1 MLMQHI
7 GVGYFGYY
15 RATAYAM
22 KHSLMPEIA
31 KLRMKALNFWDKHG
45 IRAAT
50 DAFDVSTR
58 TLYWWRRLLRTGGP
72 EALIP
77 RSKAPLVR
85 RSRHWHPDVLKEI
98 RRLRTELPNLG
109 KEQIF
114 VRLKP
119 WCEARHFTCPSTSTI
134 GRIIAGAHDKMR
146 MIPVRLSARGKA
158 RLIKKRSVKPR
169 RPKQYRPVKTGELIG
184 MDAIELRMGD
194 LRRYIITMIDE
205 HSDYA
210 LALAVPSL
218 NSDITSHFFSKATK
232 LFPVAIRQVVTDN
245 GKEFL
250 GNFDKTLQEASIKH
264 IWTYPYTPKMNATC
278 ERFNRTL
285 REHPEN
291 NQFHFTEE
299 FTVLRS
305 GGVETRRPDI
315 VCFVNGIP
323 LAVIEAKSP
332 AGHGKKGPTIDEG
345 ISQSIRNQLNDE
357 IPQLFVYSQLLLS
370 INGHDGRYGT
380 CHTPM
385 KFWAAWREEDI
396 TDPQMYA
403 LRNHPLSTEQIHA
416 LFDHRPS
423 VDLKWYQQL
432 IDGGELAV
440 SGQDKLL
447 ISLLS
452 PERLLEMTRFFTL
465 FDKKTGKI
473 VARYQQVFGIKRL
486 LERISTRRPDG
497 GREGGVIWHTTGSGK
512 SYTMVFLSK
521 ALILHDSLKQCRIV
535 VVTDRVDLEGQ
546 LSGTF
551 VSGGELAGKDDKAK
565 AMATS
570 GQKLAQQIGSGKE
583 RIIFTLIQKFNSATK
598 LPECVNTSP
607 DIIVLID
614 EGHRSQGGENH
625 VRMKLALPNA
635 AFVAFTGTPLL
646 KEDKTTNKF
655 GPIVHAYTM
664 QRAVEDKAV
673 TPLLYEE
680 RIPDLEVNDRAIDA
694 WFDRITDGLSEAQK
708 ADLKRKYARKGEVYS
723 ADDRIRLIALD
734 IATHFSKN
742 IDEGLKG
749 QLACD
754 SKISAIKYKKYLD
767 EAGLFESAVVISP
780 PDTREGN
787 TEVDESKL
795 PEVTKWWKDNVGTQD
810 ESVYTRNIIS
820 RFDTDE
826 KLKLLIVVDKLLTG
840 FDEPKNTVLYI
851 DKPLKSHNLI
861 QAIARVNRLHPLKKF
876 GLLIDYRGILA
887 ELDTTIGK
895 YQDLA
900 SRTQGGYDIKDIDG
914 LYSAMSSEYKRLPHL
929 YNQLWAIF
937 AGVKN
942 KNDTEQLRAVLVP
955 KMEERDGEMV
965 DIHQKTRDDF
975 FEALTAFAGCLK
987 VALQSATFFTDK
999 SFTEQDRNL
1008 YKETVKQMSSLRQ
1021 WAMQVSGEQVNYDD
1035 YAEQVKKLLDKHVTG
1050 VEVREPDGV
1059 YEVGKMGKSE
1069 KPEEWDNNKTRNETD
1084 IIKTRV
1090 TKMIEQELRDDPY
1103 AQEAFSKLLR
1113 MAIEEAEKLF
1123 DHPLKQYLLFREFE
1137 EQVEARKLSDI
1148 PDALAVNKHAQAYYG
1163 VFKKELPEVFAVN
1176 DVQVQD
1182 KWTKLAFEVDNI
1194 IVKAVAE
1201 NSLNPQ
1207 DIEKVVKTS
1216 LLPLLFTA
1224 CREIGAGM
1232 NQVNRIVETI
1242 IQILRVG
1249 LMKS

>member
-1 MLMQHI
+1 MNQ
-7 GVGYFGYY
+7 
-15 RATAYAM
+15 
-22 KHSLMPEIA
+22 
-31 KLRMKALNFWDKHG
+31 
-45 IRAAT
+45 
-50 DAFDVSTR
+50 
-58 TLYWWRRLLRTGGP
+58 
-72 EALIP
+72 
-77 RSKAPLVR
+77 
-85 RSRHWHPDVLKEI
+85 
-98 RRLRTELPNLG
+98 
-109 KEQIF
+109 
-114 VRLKP
+114 
-119 WCEARHFTCPSTSTI
+119 
-134 GRIIAGAHDKMR
+134 
-146 MIPVRLSARGKA
+146 
-158 RLIKKRSVKPR
+158 
-169 RPKQYRPVKTGELIG
+169 
-184 MDAIELRMGD
+184 
-194 LRRYIITMIDE
+194 
-205 HSDYA
+205 
-210 LALAVPSL
+210 
-218 NSDITSHFFSKATK
+218 
-232 LFPVAIRQVVTDN
+232 
-245 GKEFL
+245 
-250 GNFDKTLQEASIKH
+250 
-264 IWTYPYTPKMNATC
+264 PYTPKFQEEYSAKIPALTLLTSLGWTFLSPKQIMDC
-278 ERFNRTL
+278 RGYKQDEVVLRPIL
-285 REHPEN
+285 REVLSERYFMVGGKTCRLSEKALDNLISQVCSPALNEGLLKANERMYNHLLYGIAVTEFVDGKKVTPTIALIDWEHPKN
-291 NQFHFTEE
+291 NQFHFAEE
-299 FTVLRS
+299 FSVLRS

-323 LAVIEAKSP
+323 LAVIEAKRP
-332 AGHGKKGPTIDEG
+332 VGHGKKGPTIDEG

-357 IPQLFVYSQLLLS
+357 IPQLFAYSQLLLS

-396 TDPQMYA
+396 TDAQMYA
-403 LRNHPLSTEQIHA
+403 IRNHPLSTEQIDA
-416 LFDHRPS
+416 LFAHRPPA
-423 VDLKWYQQL
+423 DRNWYQQL
-432 IDGGELAV
+432 IAAGELAV

-465 FDKKTGKI
+465 FDKKNGKI

-535 VVTDRVDLEGQ
+535 VVTDRIDLEEQ

-551 VSGGELAGKDDKAK
+551 ASGGELAGKKDKAN

-570 GQKLAQQIGSGKE
+570 GQMLAKQIGSGKE

-694 WFDRITDGLSEAQK
+694 WFDRITDGLSDAQK

-810 ESVYTRNIIS
+810 ESAYTRDIIS
-820 RFDTDE
+820 RFDTDD

-1035 YAEQVKKLLDKHVTG
+1035 YSEQVKKLLDKHVTG

-1069 KPEEWDNNKTRNETD
+1069 KPEEWDSNKTRNETD

-1090 TKMIEQELRDDPY
+1090 TKMIEHELCDDPY

-1113 MAIEEAEKLF
+1113 MVIEETEKLF

-1137 EQVEARKLSDI
+1137 AQVEARKLSDI

-1176 DVQVQD
+1176 DDQVQH
-1182 KWTKLAFEVDNI
+1182 KWTKLAFEVDTI

-1207 DIEKVVKTS
+1207 DIEKAVKTS
-1216 LLPLLFTA
+1216 LLPRLFTA